1 MDDHLL
7 RRVVFGHAAK
17 IWADFPELA
26 AGVGS
31 WPRGSPAM
39 PT

>member
-7 RRVVFGHAAK
+7 RRVVFGHEAK
-17 IWADFPELA
+17 IWADFLSWPPA
-26 AGVGS
+26 WS